1 MLLIYVTSF
10 WAHLCRTAKSCNP
23 QCHMSVIFWGV
34 WKRFLHA
41 LVLLLHQSLVLP
53 QYLTGKTHSQVI
65 FHLTFRQTLFAQL
78 LPCKGHFVSP
88 VTAIFI
94 LCTASAADKCFG
106 DQSAK
111 TARTAWDASAA
122 WVYTRAEECFFNHPD
137 PGTQPWLDLCCCL
150 TC

>member
-1 MLLIYVTSF
+1 MPHVSGILGGVEEVFACVSPTAPSF
-10 WAHLCRTAKSCNP
+10 RL
-23 QCHMSVIFWGV
+23 M
-34 WKRFLHA
+34 
-41 LVLLLHQSLVLP
+41 SLVLP

-78 LPCKGHFVSP
+78 LPCKGHFMSP
-88 VTAIFI
+88 VAAIFI

-122 WVYTRAEECFFNHPD
+122 RVYTRAEECFFNHPD

-150 TC
+150 TCWRSLLHCSFEAK